1 MKSKLVVR
9 KPQRQPSVRTPAIPQ
24 QAADLLRGEH
34 KKHISS
40 RYQFPSLKT
49 GTMFDPDSFR
59 NTYDKILKAMEYI
72 RLHELL
78 THVCGVVLKSGVDV
92 KNLITIIGTC
102 PAPPL

>member
-1 MKSKLVVR
+1 
-9 KPQRQPSVRTPAIPQ
+9 
-24 QAADLLRGEH
+24 
-34 KKHISS
+34 
-40 RYQFPSLKT
+40 
-49 GTMFDPDSFR
+49 MFDPDSFR

>member
-1 MKSKLVVR
+1 MKSKLAVR
-9 KPQRQPSVRTPAIPQ
+9 QPQRQPSVRTPAIPQ
-24 QAADLLRGEH
+24 QAVDLLRREH
-34 KKHISS
+34 KEHVSS
-40 RYQFPSLKT
+40 RYKFPSLKT